1 MPHSRV
7 TSDAVN
13 LKPIIRPRQIRL
25 GNEDAG
31 PPRGL
36 PQGDDLKKAA
46 KRQRK
51 RIRKL
56 QSAFYADGRY
66 ALLVVLQGRDASGKD
81 GTVKKVFRSVNPM
94 GCEVTSFKVPSEIE
108 LQHDFLWRIHQRV
121 PARRMIGIFN
131 RSHYEDVI
139 VPRVH
144 KHVPKKVWS
153 ERFNH
158 INDFE
163 KALVKN
169 SVVILK
175 FFLHVSRDEQKKRL
189 NDRLND
195 RKKNWKFR
203 TGDLDDRALWGD
215 YTKAFR
221 DAIANCSTSWAPWH
235 IVPADDEDARDL
247 LVARKIADA
256 LEALDLRYP
265 PLDPKL
271 KGIKIE

>member
-1 MPHSRV
+1 
-7 TSDAVN
+7 A
-13 LKPIIRPRQIRL
+13 L
-25 GNEDAG
+25 
-31 PPRGL
+31 
-36 PQGDDLKKAA
+36 
-46 KRQRK
+46 
-51 RIRKL
+51 
-56 QSAFYADGRY
+56 YADGRY

-94 GCEVTSFKVPSEIE
+94 GCEVTSFKVPTDIE
-108 LQHDFLWRIHQRV
+108 RQHDFLWRIHQRV

-144 KHVPKKVWS
+144 KLVPKKVWS

-163 KALVKN
+163 KSLVEN

-189 NDRLND
+189 KDRLND

-203 TGDLDDRALWGD
+203 AGDLDDRALWSD

-221 DAIANCSTSWAPWH
+221 DAIANCSTSSAPWY

-247 LVARKIADA
+247 LVARKIADT